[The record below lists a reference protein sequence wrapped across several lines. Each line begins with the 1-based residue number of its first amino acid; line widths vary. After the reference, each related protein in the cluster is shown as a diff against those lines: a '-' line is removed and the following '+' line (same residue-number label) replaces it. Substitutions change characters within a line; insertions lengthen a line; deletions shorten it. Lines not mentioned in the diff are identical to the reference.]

1 MAAKQEAAGL
11 SLEDEF
17 RSASEVMRVVKGL
30 RLSSEQKLT
39 IYSLFKQVS
48 A

>member
-1 MAAKQEAAGL
+1 MAAKQAAGS

-17 RSASEVMRVVKGL
+17 RSASGVMRVVKGL